1 MKKALLKCKCSIGS
15 TTKSRN
21 IKCCNLN
28 EQMASTLFV
37 VFKKNAN
44 LKNKLKSAPKAW
56 IAVFQMQ
63 RDDIRSTEICD
74 FSVVS
79 LTTKLFNPKLS
90 YHPL

>member
-15 TTKSRN
+15 TIKSRN

-28 EQMASTLFV
+28 EQMTSTLFV
-37 VFKKNAN
+37 VFKKMKT
-44 LKNKLKSAPKAW
+44 LKTSLNPHLKLGL
-56 IAVFQMQ
+56 QMQ
-63 RDDIRSTEICD
+63 QDDIRSTEICD

-90 YHPL
+90 YHHL